1 MIKVINKVTSFLLLF
16 FILVLCLNKL
26 KVIDYSKELRNIFY
40 FLTLILTVFSAIN
53 VILTSNSK
61 LFKFINMVIILN
73 LIIGGII
80 SILESGLNMYI
91 YSCLAFI
98 SIYCIIDMF
107 YKKV

>member
-1 MIKVINKVTSFLLLF
+1 MIKVVNKVTSFLLLF
-16 FILVLCLNKL
+16 FILVLSLNKL
-26 KVIDYSKELRNIFY
+26 KVIDYSEDLRNIFY
-40 FLTLILTVFSAIN
+40 FLTLILTIFSAIN
-53 VILTSNSK
+53 VILTTNSK
-61 LFKFINMVIILN
+61 LFKFINIVIILN

-91 YSCLAFI
+91 YSCLAFT